1 MAFEAGFVRTETS
14 GRMSTLT
21 LLATVLSEKLR
32 LMVEISLTVTVVPSV
47 VFGRIVSLAES
58 HAVLIG
64 AQMPLTFV
72 HPSRHSQPPLVVLM
86 KPGMH
91 ATSCGGSRHVC
102 EVALPI
108 TSVNDASQ
116 RPVKGRRPDADDAL
130 SGTGANGL
138 IGDAW
143 RWPSAMPFGRPEAL
157 IVVPRPKIMPL
168 SALLAG
174 WRHARPVLTV
184 LNRGRAG

>member
-47 VFGRIVSLAES
+47 VFGRIVSVAES
-58 HAVLIG
+58 HAVLIV

-72 HPSRHSQPPLVVLM
+72 RPSGHTQPPLVVLM

-91 ATSCGGSRHVC
+91 ATSCGGSWHVS
-102 EVALPI
+102 VASPI
-108 TSVNDASQ
+108 ASVNDASQ
-116 RPVKGRRPDADDAL
+116 RPVWA
-130 SGTGANGL
+130 GAQT
-138 IGDAW
+138 
-143 RWPSAMPFGRPEAL
+143 RTMY
-157 IVVPRPKIMPL
+157 
-168 SALLAG
+168 
-174 WRHARPVLTV
+174 
-184 LNRGRAG
+184 